1 MPLYAQRPSLSS
13 GSNYR
18 KFARNK
24 KVTVLDDDK
33 AGAPE
38 VALLAVK
45 RGQPGLVVGAF
56 GALLRSSGFVN
67 VTAVLFVLFVTPR
80 DFPVLCNSP
89 QVKQYVFFSLVIIG
103 KKNNVHNK

>member
-1 MPLYAQRPSLSS
+1 MLVPLYAQRPSLSS

-24 KVTVLDDDK
+24 VTVLDDDK

-38 VALLAVK
+38 VALLAVR

-56 GALLRSSGFVN
+56 GALLSSSGFVN
-67 VTAVLFVLFVTPR
+67 VTAVLFVLFV
-80 DFPVLCNSP
+80 NS
-89 QVKQYVFFSLVIIG
+89 
-103 KKNNVHNK
+103 